1 MHMIGERS
9 TVGTTSPEATGN
21 LLGVIAGGV
30 ITVTSI
36 TFSILL
42 LAVQQSA
49 SSLTFEVFDQ
59 FLQRKLNQIFFG
71 FFVGLA
77 LYTVG
82 ILATVSPNFNPV
94 LGALTAVLL
103 TVVALYFLILLIYS
117 TISQIRPEVI
127 SKSIHD
133 HTLIARER
141 QLHLIR
147 HTRRTPGLHLPAGV
161 AVRSSKNG
169 FVTGIDVDAIVQSAE
184 RSSGRIEVVLSVSM
198 GSYVAYGDTL
208 AQVTAEAHDQLGAA
222 FHGAVERAV
231 QLERARDLRCD
242 PVHGVQQLVNIG
254 WTSISTS
261 KHNPAA
267 GHLVIQVLRDLL
279 ARWAAQGHDEAH
291 HAPSSGVVVG
301 VVYPDNLMAELIG
314 AFESLAVVSSES
326 MQAQNFTEVL
336 TVFASMFDRLPH
348 EQQRQVED
356 AVLRILSMLGDEP
369 LTRELD
375 EALSRLATT
384 LYEAARRDTAN
395 AVRAAHE
402 ALAASVGTLSS
413 RSTRVPHA
421 GA

>member
-49 SSLTFEVFDQ
+49 SSLTFEVLDQ

-222 FHGAVERAV
+222 FQFHGAVERAV

-254 WTSISTS
+254 WTSSPPPST
-261 KHNPAA
+261 
-267 GHLVIQVLRDLL
+267 
-279 ARWAAQGHDEAH
+279 
-291 HAPSSGVVVG
+291 
-301 VVYPDNLMAELIG
+301 
-314 AFESLAVVSSES
+314 
-326 MQAQNFTEVL
+326 
-336 TVFASMFDRLPH
+336 
-348 EQQRQVED
+348 
-356 AVLRILSMLGDEP
+356 
-369 LTRELD
+369 TRPQ
-375 EALSRLATT
+375 
-384 LYEAARRDTAN
+384 DTW
-395 AVRAAHE
+395 
-402 ALAASVGTLSS
+402 SS
-413 RSTRVPHA
+413 RSCATCWPDGPPRATMRPTTHRPPGWSSA
-421 GA
+421 SCIPTT